1 MAATTLW
8 RLEVDGETIEEIR
21 DFDYSSDIMAIGE
34 QCRWSLVN
42 PDDKYVGRLLDG
54 SIAKVYAVNADVNGG
69 APTLKFKGRV
79 IRRVADYSPQGS
91 LLELQICDLG
101 WHLVN
106 CDAPLWFKLDRAIF
120 QDLIDP
126 AKYLVSKRGSKHYF
140 IDPSFGFTGY
150 STDGLK
156 RRQVKLSSA
165 QALAAQQ
172 TAGPEPVFQ
181 VQVEPGQKIYGTI
194 SEYAQRENRL
204 INVSPT
210 GEIQAFLP
218 DYAQAPLYTFDTS
231 PTAPAEQAIMSA
243 RETHDCTTKYTL
255 TEVVGQQL
263 QWENATDATDPNA
276 TKKRGTSSNGVLL
289 PFLNR
294 WTGADADKRDTGA
307 ARRQAQWAYKRGLY
321 DSFSLEIEV
330 PNHHQGGIWYE
341 SDTMANVRIPEL
353 GISGLLYVAAVRYKI
368 NQEGGDTASLTL
380 RLPGLLTAKDGSI
393 ERFRQPPTIRSLR
406 PIPGLFS

>member
-21 DFDYSSDIMAIGE
+21 DFEYSSDIMAIGE

-42 PDDKYVGRLLDG
+42 PDEKYVGRLLDG

-194 SEYAQRENRL
+194 SEYARDPSLSPRL
-204 INVSPT
+204 CP
-210 GEIQAFLP
+210 
-218 DYAQAPLYTFDTS
+218 
-231 PTAPAEQAIMSA
+231 
-243 RETHDCTTKYTL
+243 
-255 TEVVGQQL
+255 
-263 QWENATDATDPNA
+263 
-276 TKKRGTSSNGVLL
+276 
-289 PFLNR
+289 
-294 WTGADADKRDTGA
+294 GA
-307 ARRQAQWAYKRGLY
+307 ALHLRHVAHCPRRAGHYVGAGNARLHNEIHAHRGCRAAAPMGERHRRHRPKRHEKAGH
-321 DSFSLEIEV
+321 IV
-330 PNHHQGGIWYE
+330 K
-341 SDTMANVRIPEL
+341 RC
-353 GISGLLYVAAVRYKI
+353 
-368 NQEGGDTASLTL
+368 ASA
-380 RLPGLLTAKDGSI
+380 LP
-393 ERFRQPPTIRSLR
+393 
-406 PIPGLFS
+406 